1 MRVQHTFGRF
11 FSYLLSGCILI
22 LIATQSVELVRAA
35 PAQESSNN
43 QAELVEKGREAYSQA
58 CVQCHGAS
66 RTVIQQKPEE
76 GWRRTIYAMIS
87 RGSPLMADE
96 IEPLT
101 AYLTATY
108 GPSSLTMG
116 TNDNDNVLQDAPGRS
131 VLMRSCSSCHALSLV
146 RGTSKTESEW
156 QQTIDQMI
164 TYGAE
169 ISAADKT
176 ILAGYAAAHFGVQ

>member
-1 MRVQHTFGRF
+1 MRVQHTLGQSL
-11 FSYLLSGCILI
+11 SYLLSGCILI

-35 PAQESSNN
+35 PTQESSN
-43 QAELVEKGREAYSQA
+43 QAQLVEKGQEAYRQS
-58 CVQCHGAS
+58 CVQCHGAN
-66 RTVIQQKPEE
+66 RTVIQRKPEE
-76 GWRRTIYAMIS
+76 GWRRTVYAMIS

-96 IEPLT
+96 IEPLI

-108 GPSSLTMG
+108 GPNSTTPGM
-116 TNDNDNVLQDAPGRS
+116 NDNDSVLPDEPGRT
-131 VLMRSCSSCHALSLV
+131 VLMDSCSQCHALSLV
-146 RGTSKTESEW
+146 RGTSKTEPEW